1 MRKLLIAASVFLCG
15 AAMAEDRY
23 ALADFE
29 SVGMAVRGEHPEM
42 IGGGNF
48 ALDEDGSVKPF
59 TREECEKEARAR
71 GGRNGLYVD
80 RDTSALGRRACF
92 RLDVTKKY
100 LRDTPF
106 WNIDLDLFLKDNG
119 ARFPE
124 RLRPSQADKYS
135 IFPLD

>member
-1 MRKLLIAASVFLCG
+1 MKKLLIAALVFWGG
-15 AAMAEDRY
+15 AAMAEDTY

-29 SVGMAVRGEHPEM
+29 SIGMAVRGEHPEI

-48 ALDEDGSVKPF
+48 TLDEDGSPKPF

-92 RLDVTKKY
+92 KLDVAKKY
-100 LRDTPF
+100 LRDTTF
-106 WNIDLDLFLKDNG
+106 WNIDLDKFFKDNG
-119 ARFPE
+119 AKFPE

-135 IFPLD
+135 LFPLD